1 MELNVFVACD
11 SYKGSLTSVQA
22 NECIKKGVM
31 TVFKSANVECFPVAD
46 GGEGTVDAYTYNY
59 GHKITVDCEGKTVE
73 IGVNG
78 KEDTCIIEM
87 ASVNGIMDDSDKDIL
102 GRNTYKTGL
111 LIKKALEL
119 DFKNI
124 MIGIGGSGTND
135 CGIGIAAA
143 LGYRFLDAQGNEVL
157 PYINN
162 AFKMKTIDATNVD
175 SKIKDANFIVLS
187 DVKNPLLG
195 QNSCAH
201 MYGEQKGANAE
212 EFELLEK
219 LDIQFFELCKSN
231 GYVLN
236 DFEGAGAA
244 GGLGFGLVTFLDAK
258 ICSGMD
264 YMLSKIEK
272 EEEMNDFDLII
283 TGEGKIDEQSQYGK
297 VIEGMQKL
305 GAKYDIPVLSIGG
318 SVVLENTENLLY
330 GSCVQKCCDLKEAM
344 DHAQS
349 NLINATIQCLN
360 LIGCGME
367 IMRRY

>member
-11 SYKGSLTSVQA
+11 SYKGSLTSIEA
-22 NECIKKGVM
+22 NECIKKGVI
-31 TVFKSANVECFPVAD
+31 TVFKSANVECYPIAD

-59 GHKITVDCEGKTVE
+59 GHKITVDCEGETVE
-73 IGVNG
+73 IGVNE
-78 KEDTCIIEM
+78 EDNTCIIEM
-87 ASVNGIMDDSDKDIL
+87 ACVNGIMEDSKKNIL
-102 GRNTYKTGL
+102 ERNTHKTGI
-111 LIKKALEL
+111 LIKKVL
-119 DFKNI
+119 DLGYKNI

-143 LGYRFLDAQGNEVL
+143 LGYRFLDAQGKEVL

-162 AFKMKTIDATNVD
+162 VFKMKTIDGTNV
-175 SKIKDANFIVLS
+175 SPKLKEVNFIVLS

-195 QNSCAH
+195 QNGCAR
-201 MYGEQKGANAE
+201 MYGKQKGANDE
-212 EFELLEK
+212 EIETLEK
-219 LDIQFFELCKSN
+219 LDTKFFELCKSN
-231 GYVLN
+231 GFILN

-244 GGLGFGLVTFLDAK
+244 GGLGFGLVTFLNAK

-272 EEEMNDFDLII
+272 EEEMDGFDLII

-297 VIEGMQKL
+297 VIDGMQKL

-318 SVVLENTENLLY
+318 SVILKDTQNLLY

-349 NLINATIQCLN
+349 NLIHATIQCMN
-360 LIGCGME
+360 LIDCGMK